1 MHEIGH
7 VLGLGHIEDNPDSI
21 MQAEYPKAYNR
32 TRADY
37 LPVSDQILIQKIYG
51 KRVQSLY

>member
-21 MQAEYPKAYNR
+21 MQAEYPKAYDR

-37 LPVSDQILIQKIYG
+37 LPVIDQILIQQIYG